1 MLLVFLSH
9 YTPIFSS
16 LPLFVNATPN
26 LVSLLS
32 SLPLAL
38 TPLFSHVNGL
48 SSTRSFNSTQPTSL
62 NNTNNQIQ
70 WLELSK
76 PHESP
81 LVERLPESSVC
92 PICLVARVQQLIIS
106 RHQGCPK
113 DRIQDCWW
121 SYRWC
126 QEAPQVQA
134 RYRRPQRDQAIP
146 EVSLSFPMSN
156 QY

>member
-1 MLLVFLSH
+1 MACGGDHNTVTHLTSYINQLSIVTRLSSSLH
-9 YTPIFSS
+9 SIFSYITS
-16 LPLFVNATPN
+16 FCFIATPN

-32 SLPLAL
+32 SPLPLSSLPLAL
-38 TPLFSHVNGL
+38 Y
-48 SSTRSFNSTQPTSL
+48 SSITSTSTIDAIIHQIKL
-62 NNTNNQIQ
+62 NNTNYQLQ

-81 LVERLPESSVC
+81 LVEKLPESSVS
-92 PICLVARVQQLIIS
+92 PLLHSLLVNQLINS

-126 QEAPQVQA
+126 
-134 RYRRPQRDQAIP
+134 
-146 EVSLSFPMSN
+146 
-156 QY
+156 